1 MPRRV
6 LHLKSIGWAMSQL
19 IRTLKA
25 VPLLMCC
32 LVMVACARGPQLLPE
47 TARLPE
53 RVELA
58 DVPFFQLSDSQGGP
72 SALAALLNHHGVISS
87 PGLVDERIQ
96 QLAKGQSA
104 QAGLE
109 RAARSYEL
117 LVYPLAGNLDTLIQ
131 QVSAGHPVLVMQDRL
146 FAGPGSQFA
155 VLVGYDQRERTL
167 VLRSGNTRRWYT
179 SFASFDD
186 AWAGVGRWAVLIQP
200 ADQLPAQPVKQLW
213 LQGARDLQQ
222 QGRAQAAQRALRAAQ
237 QVWPD
242 AAL

>member
-1 MPRRV
+1 MFQSLRV
-6 LHLKSIGWAMSQL
+6 VK
-19 IRTLKA
+19 
-25 VPLLMCC
+25 LLPFA
-32 LVMVACARGPQLLPE
+32 LSFLFVACSSGPQLLPE
-47 TARLPE
+47 TKRLPE

-58 DVPFFQLSDSQGGP
+58 DVPFFQLSDTQGGP

-109 RAARSYEL
+109 TVARSHDL
-117 LVYPLAGNLDTLIQ
+117 LVYPLSGNLDALMQ

-146 FAGPGSQFA
+146 FGGPGSQFA
-155 VLVGYDQRERTL
+155 LLVGYDQRERTL

-186 AWAGVGRWAVLIQP
+186 AWGEAGRWAVLVMP
-200 ADQLPAQPVKQLW
+200 TNQLPAQPLKPTWMTAAQE
-213 LQGARDLQQ
+213 LQD
-222 QGRAQAAQRALRAAQ
+222 QGRTAAAQRALRTAH

-242 AAL
+242 AQL

>member
-1 MPRRV
+1 MFQSVRV
-6 LHLKSIGWAMSQL
+6 VK
-19 IRTLKA
+19 
-25 VPLLMCC
+25 LLPFA
-32 LVMVACARGPQLLPE
+32 LFFLLTACAGGPQLLPE
-47 TARLPE
+47 TKRLPE

-58 DVPFFQLSDSQGGP
+58 DVPFFQLSDAQGGP
-72 SALAALLNHHGVISS
+72 SALAALLNHHGVITS

-109 RAARSYEL
+109 VVARSYDL
-117 LVYPLAGNLDTLIQ
+117 LVYPLPGNLDALMQ

-146 FAGPGSQFA
+146 FGGPGAQFA
-155 VLVGYDQRERTL
+155 LLVGYDQRERTL

-186 AWAGVGRWAVLIQP
+186 AWEEAGRWAVLIQP
-200 ADQLPAQPVKQLW
+200 TNQLPAQPLERVW
-213 LQGARDLQQ
+213 LQAARDLQQ
-222 QGRAQAAQRALRAAQ
+222 QGRGAAAQRALRTAR

>member
-1 MPRRV
+1 MFQSARAVRLLPF
-6 LHLKSIGWAMSQL
+6 AM
-19 IRTLKA
+19 
-25 VPLLMCC
+25 VFLLA
-32 LVMVACARGPQLLPE
+32 ACASGPQLLPE
-47 TARLPE
+47 TKRLPE

-58 DVPFFQLSDSQGGP
+58 DVPFFQLSDAQGGP

-96 QLAKGQSA
+96 QLAKGQSP

-109 RAARSYEL
+109 AVARSYEL
-117 LVYPLAGNLDTLIQ
+117 LVYPLPGNLDALIQ

-146 FAGPGSQFA
+146 FGGPGSQFA

-186 AWAGVGRWAVLIQP
+186 AWSEAGRWAVLVLP
-200 ADQLPAQPVKQLW
+200 TNQLPAQPVERVW
-213 LQGARDLQQ
+213 LQAARELQQ
-222 QGRAQAAQRALRAAQ
+222 HGRGDAARRALRAAR

>member
-1 MPRRV
+1 MLQSRR
-6 LHLKSIGWAMSQL
+6 S
-19 IRTLKA
+19 LKA
-25 VPLLMCC
+25 LPLLMVC
-32 LVMVACARGPQLLPE
+32 LLVGGCVRGPQLLPE
-47 TARLPE
+47 TARLAE

-58 DVPFFQLSDSQGGP
+58 DVPFFQLSDAQGGP

-96 QLAKGQSA
+96 QLATGQSA

-109 RAARSYEL
+109 TAARSYDL
-117 LVYPLAGNLDTLIQ
+117 LVYPLPGNLDALMQ
-131 QVSAGHPVLVMQDRL
+131 QVSAGYPVLVMQDRL
-146 FAGPGSQFA
+146 FGGPGSQFA

-186 AWAGVGRWAVLIQP
+186 AWAGAGRWAVLIQP
-200 ADQLPAQPVKQLW
+200 TEQLPAQPVKQVW
-213 LQGARDLQQ
+213 LQAARDLHQ
-222 QGRAQAAQRALRAAQ
+222 QGRTQAAQRALRAAQ
-237 QVWPD
+237 HAWPD

>member
-1 MPRRV
+1 MF
-6 LHLKSIGWAMSQL
+6 KSV
-19 IRTLKA
+19 RT
-25 VPLLMCC
+25 VRLLLFPM
-32 LVMVACARGPQLLPE
+32 LFLLGACASGPQLLLE
-47 TARLPE
+47 TKRLPE

-58 DVPFFQLSDSQGGP
+58 DVPFFQLSDAQGGP

-87 PGLVDERIQ
+87 PGLVDERMQ
-96 QLAKGQSA
+96 QLAKGQSP

-109 RAARSYEL
+109 AVARSYEL
-117 LVYPLAGNLDTLIQ
+117 LVYPLPGNLDALMQ

-146 FAGPGSQFA
+146 FGGPGSQFA

-186 AWAGVGRWAVLIQP
+186 AWGEAGRWAVLVQP
-200 ADQLPAQPVKQLW
+200 TNQLPAQPVEQVW
-213 LQGARDLQQ
+213 LQAARDLQQ
-222 QGRAQAAQRALRAAQ
+222 QGRGEAAQRALRAAQ
-237 QVWPD
+237 QAWPD

>member
-1 MPRRV
+1 MFQSARAVRLLPF
-6 LHLKSIGWAMSQL
+6 AML
-19 IRTLKA
+19 F
-25 VPLLMCC
+25 LLA
-32 LVMVACARGPQLLPE
+32 ACAGGPQLLPE
-47 TARLPE
+47 TKRLPE

-58 DVPFFQLSDSQGGP
+58 DVPFFQLSDAQGGP

-87 PGLVDERIQ
+87 PGLVDERMQ
-96 QLAKGQSA
+96 QLAKGQSP

-109 RAARSYEL
+109 AVARSYEL
-117 LVYPLAGNLDTLIQ
+117 LVYPIPGNLDALIQ

-146 FAGPGSQFA
+146 FGGPGSQFA

-186 AWAGVGRWAVLIQP
+186 AWSEAGRWAVLVQP
-200 ADQLPAQPVKQLW
+200 TNQLPAQPVERVW
-213 LQGARDLQQ
+213 LQAARELQQ
-222 QGRAQAAQRALRAAQ
+222 QGRGDAARRALRAAR

>member
-1 MPRRV
+1 MFQSVRV
-6 LHLKSIGWAMSQL
+6 VK
-19 IRTLKA
+19 
-25 VPLLMCC
+25 LLPVA
-32 LVMVACARGPQLLPE
+32 LFFLLAACAGGPQLQPE
-47 TARLPE
+47 TKRLPE

-58 DVPFFQLSDSQGGP
+58 DVPFFQLSDAQGGP

-104 QAGLE
+104 QVGLE
-109 RAARSYEL
+109 AAARSYDL
-117 LVYPLAGNLDTLIQ
+117 LVYPLPGNLDALMQ

-146 FAGPGSQFA
+146 FGGPGAQFA
-155 VLVGYDQRERTL
+155 LLVGYDQRERTL

-186 AWAGVGRWAVLIQP
+186 AWGEAGRWAVLVMP
-200 ADQLPAQPVKQLW
+200 TDQLPAQPNKQTW
-213 LQGARDLQQ
+213 MAAAQELQK
-222 QGRAQAAQRALRAAQ
+222 QGRATAAQRALRTAH

-242 AAL
+242 AQL

>member
-1 MPRRV
+1 MFQSVRV
-6 LHLKSIGWAMSQL
+6 VK
-19 IRTLKA
+19 
-25 VPLLMCC
+25 LLPFA
-32 LVMVACARGPQLLPE
+32 LFFLLTACAGGPQLLPE
-47 TARLPE
+47 TKRLPE

-58 DVPFFQLSDSQGGP
+58 AVPFFQLSDAQGGP
-72 SALAALLNHHGVISS
+72 SALAALLNHHGVITS

-109 RAARSYEL
+109 VVARSYDL
-117 LVYPLAGNLDTLIQ
+117 LVYPLPGNLDALMQ

-146 FAGPGSQFA
+146 FGGPGAQFA
-155 VLVGYDQRERTL
+155 LLVGYDQRERTL

-186 AWAGVGRWAVLIQP
+186 AWEEAGRWAVLIQP
-200 ADQLPAQPVKQLW
+200 TNQLPAQPLERVW
-213 LQGARDLQQ
+213 LQAARDLQQ
-222 QGRAQAAQRALRAAQ
+222 QGRGAAAQRALRTAR

>member
-1 MPRRV
+1 MFQSARAVRLLPFAMLV
-6 LHLKSIGWAMSQL
+6 LLA
-19 IRTLKA
+19 
-25 VPLLMCC
+25 
-32 LVMVACARGPQLLPE
+32 ACAGGPQLLPE
-47 TARLPE
+47 TKRLPE

-58 DVPFFQLSDSQGGP
+58 DVPFFQLSDAQGGP

-87 PGLVDERIQ
+87 PGLVDERMQ
-96 QLAKGQSA
+96 QLAKGQSP

-109 RAARSYEL
+109 AVARSYEL
-117 LVYPLAGNLDTLIQ
+117 LVYPIPGNLDALIQ

-146 FAGPGSQFA
+146 FGGPGSQFA

-186 AWAGVGRWAVLIQP
+186 AWSEAGRWAVLVQP
-200 ADQLPAQPVKQLW
+200 TNQLPAQPVERVW
-213 LQGARDLQQ
+213 LQAARELQQ
-222 QGRAQAAQRALRAAQ
+222 QGRGDAARRALRAAR

>member
-1 MPRRV
+1 MFKSVRV
-6 LHLKSIGWAMSQL
+6 VK
-19 IRTLKA
+19 
-25 VPLLMCC
+25 LLP
-32 LVMVACARGPQLLPE
+32 VALLFLLGACSSGPQLLPE
-47 TARLPE
+47 TKRLPE

-58 DVPFFQLSDSQGGP
+58 DVPFFQLSDAQGGP

-96 QLAKGQSA
+96 QMAKGQST

-109 RAARSYEL
+109 AVARSYDL
-117 LVYPLAGNLDTLIQ
+117 LVYPLPGNLDALMQ

-146 FAGPGSQFA
+146 FGGPGSQFA

-179 SFASFDD
+179 SFASFDQ
-186 AWAGVGRWAVLIQP
+186 AWNEAGRWAVLIQP
-200 ADQLPAQPVKQLW
+200 THQLPAQPVERVW
-213 LQGARDLQQ
+213 LQAARDLQQ
-222 QGRAQAAQRALRAAQ
+222 QGRGDAAQRALRAAR

>member
-1 MPRRV
+1 MF
-6 LHLKSIGWAMSQL
+6 KSV
-19 IRTLKA
+19 RT
-25 VPLLMCC
+25 VRLLLFPM
-32 LVMVACARGPQLLPE
+32 LFLLGACASGPQLLLE
-47 TARLPE
+47 TKRLPE

-58 DVPFFQLSDSQGGP
+58 DVPFFQLSDAQGGP

-87 PGLVDERIQ
+87 PGLVDERMQ
-96 QLAKGQSA
+96 QLAKEQSP

-109 RAARSYEL
+109 AVARSYEL
-117 LVYPLAGNLDTLIQ
+117 LVYPLPGNLDALMQ

-146 FAGPGSQFA
+146 FGGPGSQFA

-186 AWAGVGRWAVLIQP
+186 AWGEAGRWAVLVQP
-200 ADQLPAQPVKQLW
+200 TNQLPAQPVEQVW
-213 LQGARDLQQ
+213 LQAARDLQQ
-222 QGRAQAAQRALRAAQ
+222 QGRGEAAQRALRAAQ
-237 QVWPD
+237 QAWPD

>member
-1 MPRRV
+1 MFQSVRV
-6 LHLKSIGWAMSQL
+6 VK
-19 IRTLKA
+19 
-25 VPLLMCC
+25 LLP
-32 LVMVACARGPQLLPE
+32 VALLFLLGACTGGPQLLPE
-47 TARLPE
+47 TKRLPE

-58 DVPFFQLSDSQGGP
+58 DVPFFQLSDAQGGP

-87 PGLVDERIQ
+87 PGLVAERIQ
-96 QLAKGQSA
+96 QLAEGQGA

-109 RAARSYEL
+109 AVARSYDL
-117 LVYPLAGNLDTLIQ
+117 LVYPLPANLDALMQ

-155 VLVGYDQRERTL
+155 LLVGYDQRERTL

-186 AWAGVGRWAVLIQP
+186 AWSGAGRWAVLLMP
-200 ADQLPAQPVKQLW
+200 TNQLPAQPLKQTW
-213 LQGARDLQQ
+213 LGAAQALEQ
-222 QGRAQAAQRALRAAQ
+222 QGRADAAQRALRTAR

-242 AAL
+242 AQL